1 MEEKLGDTKGV
12 VRSHKSKDR
21 KYNGQNKRTKE
32 QTMINKTLQR
42 KHTKDWT
49 TEIPLKLE

>member
-21 KYNGQNKRTKE
+21 KYNDQNKRTKE
-32 QTMINKTLQR
+32 QTMINKTY
-42 KHTKDWT
+42 
-49 TEIPLKLE
+49 TENILKIGQLKSH